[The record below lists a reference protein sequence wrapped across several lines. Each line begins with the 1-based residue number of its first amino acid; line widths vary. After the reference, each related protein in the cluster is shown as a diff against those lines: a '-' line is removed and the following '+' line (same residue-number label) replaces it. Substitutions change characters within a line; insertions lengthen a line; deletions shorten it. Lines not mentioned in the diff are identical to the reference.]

1 MESARNEAEAAGR
14 KTVSEGAAPSGAEV
28 QLKLTL
34 GELEK
39 RLDDFQREYLKEK
52 SKETVGTYR
61 RSLNEFERWFV
72 QQQGRFHFSEDGIRK
87 YKRYLM
93 ETRELSQVSVS
104 TYLTAIRRFCQY
116 LADIGLLDENPAL
129 AVKGNRR
136 PTSHSRAVLTET
148 EIEYLLQSLDTATQ
162 IGKRDQAIIYLML
175 FGGLSEIETVRA
187 DVQDLEQT
195 LMGWYLRVQ
204 GKGHTVKDQ
213 QVPVDPPV
221 MEKVRIYLDTRRRIR
236 PEDPLFVSHGHRSDG
251 ERLNTRSVRSRINQH
266 LKAAEIKRRGITPHS
281 LTHTAALIWLNDGMD
296 VEDVKK
302 RMRHGTLD
310 TTMIYFKRQ
319 GLLKRDP
326 EEMEEIDS

>member
-1 MESARNEAEAAGR
+1 MESDRDEAGR
-14 KTVSEGAAPSGAEV
+14 AERSEEF
-28 QLKLTL
+28 LKLTL

-39 RLDDFQREYLKEK
+39 RIEDFQREYLKEK

-72 QQQGRFHFSEDGIRK
+72 QQKGRFHFSEDGIRK
-87 YKRYLM
+87 YKTYLM

-104 TYLTAIRRFCQY
+104 TYLTAVRRFCQY
-116 LADIGLLDENPAL
+116 LADIGLLEENPAL

-136 PTSHSRAVLTET
+136 PSSHSRAVLTEA
-148 EIEYLLQSLDTATQ
+148 EIRKLLESLDKATQ
-162 IGKRDQAIIYLML
+162 IGKRDQAVIYLML
-175 FGGLSEIETVRA
+175 YGGLSEIEIVRA

-195 LMGWYLRVQ
+195 LMGWFLRVQ

-221 MEKVRIYLDTRRRIR
+221 MEKIRTYLATRGGVRR
-236 PEDPLFVSHGHRSDG
+236 EDPLFVSHGHRSDG
-251 ERLNTRSVRSRINQH
+251 ERLNTRSIRSRINQH
-266 LKAAEIKRRGITPHS
+266 LKSANVKRRGITPHS

-296 VEDVKK
+296 VEEVKR

-310 TTMIYFKRQ
+310 TTMIYFKKQ
-319 GLLKRDP
+319 GLLKCDP
-326 EEMEEIDS
+326 EELEEIDS